1 MITIFVLICGL
12 HVPVSNNNLDC
23 KIEKK
28 EVQIKPTST
37 KIYKKVP
44 TPWIKIAKNS
54 N

>member
-1 MITIFVLICGL
+1 MITIILLICNLQIPLLG
-12 HVPVSNNNLDC
+12 NNLDSQNV
-23 KIEKK
+23 KQK
-28 EVQIKPTST
+28 EQIKPTSI